1 MSKNPYTGV
10 KFREPVVATEI
21 RLGGS
26 QERAVGRDGSLNAN
40 SKKDLL
46 VQIAKLME
54 VAGSN
59 NVLTEDKA
67 KQAQELARVHKD
79 MVEAAFASPKAH
91 KEVGE
96 TLAQELYIA
105 ANREGFM
112 RRFFLRQEL
121 SAGQFPQVRM
131 RRKDVV
137 AVVASGPS
145 ICNAQIVRDNL
156 YTPPEFYLEAR
167 PFVEQRDINQN
178 VGDVLEE
185 KYVEA
190 LEGVMVSEDRTWK
203 AQADLTVNISN
214 PLTTIVGTMT
224 AASLASLRTQVSRW
238 NIPANMWLFAND
250 LWADVIGDPSFANTI
265 DPFSKHEL
273 LLTGQ
278 LGVIF
283 GLTAITDAFRHQEHK
298 VLSQGEM
305 YIVGDPQNHGQY
317 TDRGGV
323 ESQPIDGTHEK
334 VPGRGWW
341 MHESMSM
348 VIANARSVAKA
359 IRV

>member
-1 MSKNPYTGV
+1 MSKNPYAGI
-10 KFREPVVATEI
+10 KFRTQVATEVK
-21 RLGGS
+21 LPGS
-26 QERAVGRDGSLNAN
+26 SEYAVGRNGELNASN
-40 SKKDLL
+40 KKDLL
-46 VQIAKLME
+46 QQIARLME
-54 VAGSN
+54 VSQTSE
-59 NVLTEDKA
+59 LITEDKA
-67 KQAQELARVHKD
+67 KQRQELAKVHRE
-79 MVEAAFASPKAH
+79 MVQAAFASPKAH

-96 TLAQELYIA
+96 TLAQELYITS
-105 ANREGFM
+105 NREGFM
-112 RRFFLRQEL
+112 RRFFVRQDL
-121 SAGQFPQVRM
+121 AQGQFPQVRM

-145 ICNAQIVRDNL
+145 VANAQIVRDNL
-156 YTPPEFYLEAR
+156 YTPPEFYIEAR

-178 VGDVLEE
+178 LGDVLEE
-185 KYVEA
+185 KYIEA
-190 LEGVMVSEDRTWK
+190 LEGIMVQEDRTWYN
-203 AQADLTVNISN
+203 QANLTINISN

-224 AASLASLRTQVSRW
+224 AAALAALRVQVARW

-250 LWADVIGDPSFANTI
+250 LWADVIGDASFANTI

-283 GLTAITDAFRHQEHK
+283 GLTAITDAFRHPEHK

-305 YIVGDPQNHGQY
+305 FIVGDPINHGQY

-323 ESQPIDGTHEK
+323 ESMPIDGTHER

-359 IRV
+359 TRV